1 MVITCEAGE
10 GGRVRQLSVPEC
22 TYVGQTLADE
32 VQRIPISQRTSA
44 PAGATAVPLGG
55 VVEADI
61 PLRPLPSNVVAR
73 IPSLK
78 NCSYFVEGDDV
89 ALVEPVARRV
99 LIKID
104 IRQSGVP

>member
-1 MVITCEAGE
+1 MT
-10 GGRVRQLSVPEC
+10 
-22 TYVGQTLADE
+22 GQ
-32 VQRIPISQRTSA
+32 IPIAVVVTVIGGLLLLSLMWY
-44 PAGATAVPLGG
+44 ATTGPIQPSPLGG
-55 VVEADI
+55 VVETDI

-78 NCSYFVEGDDV
+78 NYSYFVEGDDV